1 MKLTLFPFQ
10 DIALQKLRANVAKA
24 RFDYQDDATPQVVSY
39 TAPTGAGKTV
49 IMASLIEQIFRGTAE
64 FPEQPDAIFVW
75 LSDSPEL
82 NQQSRDK
89 IDLKSDY
96 ISLTQTETISEDS
109 FSEEILADGKIY
121 FLNTQKLGKNCILT
135 RHSDMR
141 QWTIWETLANTV
153 RDKGN
158 RLYFII
164 DEAHRG
170 MHGNNAAIAT
180 TIMQKFL
187 KGSPQD
193 SLPVMPLVI
202 GITATPER
210 FNRLVDGLGSTTIRK
225 VVTTADE
232 VRQSGLLKDR
242 IIIEYPDML
251 NNEMAVLQAATDE
264 WMDKCVHWEQ
274 YCREQHY
281 SYVDPVFVIQVQNG
295 SGNELSKTDLDAC
308 LKTIE
313 ERANLR
319 FNEGEVVHTFG
330 QTVQSIIMGGLNVP
344 YVEPSRIAENR
355 TIKVVFFKEN
365 LSTGWD
371 CPRAETMMSFRKAED
386 ATYIAQLLGRMVRTP
401 KQMRIQ
407 VDESLNEVRLFLPYF
422 NAETVKDVVEY
433 LQSAEGSTIP
443 TEVVGEEMG
452 NKTIETWSV
461 KKVQKTIVKS
471 VINNTEPAIKQAA
484 EAQKP
489 EISKMP
495 IASMQQV
502 KMPIEVTTSS
512 NSEIEDVVQLPDNNP
527 VLRTYS
533 TNISESRDSCMSGA
547 EIEREISS
555 QIGSAEE
562 EIINEVVID
571 REYVIKAINQIG
583 LLTYDVRSTRIKNYL
598 TSLFDL
604 SRLLSITK
612 LDEDCANI
620 VRDEVIDFIYA
631 YIEKLKVSGQYEA
644 YAQKVKSFKMNIQAI
659 DVFGNDVK
667 EYDMDDI
674 FSTLNSATL

>member
-583 LLTYDVRSTRIKNYL
+583 LLTYDVRSTRIKNYRHSCKYPWL
-598 TSLFDL
+598 
-604 SRLLSITK
+604 
-612 LDEDCANI
+612 
-620 VRDEVIDFIYA
+620 
-631 YIEKLKVSGQYEA
+631 
-644 YAQKVKSFKMNIQAI
+644 
-659 DVFGNDVK
+659 
-667 EYDMDDI
+667 I
-674 FSTLNSATL
+674 FVV

>member
-64 FPEQPDAIFVW
+64 FPEQPNAIFVW

-452 NKTIETWSV
+452 NKTIEMWSV
-461 KKVQKTIVKS
+461 KKV
-471 VINNTEPAIKQAA
+471 
-484 EAQKP
+484 
-489 EISKMP
+489 
-495 IASMQQV
+495 
-502 KMPIEVTTSS
+502 
-512 NSEIEDVVQLPDNNP
+512 
-527 VLRTYS
+527 
-533 TNISESRDSCMSGA
+533 
-547 EIEREISS
+547 
-555 QIGSAEE
+555 
-562 EIINEVVID
+562 
-571 REYVIKAINQIG
+571 
-583 LLTYDVRSTRIKNYL
+583 
-598 TSLFDL
+598 
-604 SRLLSITK
+604 
-612 LDEDCANI
+612 
-620 VRDEVIDFIYA
+620 
-631 YIEKLKVSGQYEA
+631 
-644 YAQKVKSFKMNIQAI
+644 
-659 DVFGNDVK
+659 
-667 EYDMDDI
+667 
-674 FSTLNSATL
+674 

>member
-64 FPEQPDAIFVW
+64 FPEQPNAIFVW

-461 KKVQKTIVKS
+461 KKVQKTIIKS

-533 TNISESRDSCMSGA
+533 TNTQNQ
-547 EIEREISS
+547 EILVC
-555 QIGSAEE
+555 Q
-562 EIINEVVID
+562 
-571 REYVIKAINQIG
+571 G
-583 LLTYDVRSTRIKNYL
+583 LK
-598 TSLFDL
+598 
-604 SRLLSITK
+604 
-612 LDEDCANI
+612 
-620 VRDEVIDFIYA
+620 
-631 YIEKLKVSGQYEA
+631 
-644 YAQKVKSFKMNIQAI
+644 
-659 DVFGNDVK
+659 
-667 EYDMDDI
+667 
-674 FSTLNSATL
+674 

>member
-64 FPEQPDAIFVW
+64 FPEQPNAIFVW

-135 RHSDMR
+135 RYSDMR

-644 YAQKVKSFKMNIQAI
+644 YAQKVKSFK
-659 DVFGNDVK
+659 
-667 EYDMDDI
+667 
-674 FSTLNSATL
+674 TT